1 MRSNRLRVFECAT
14 IAKIG
19 GDAGRPK
26 RVVANRGKDRP
37 LRRGG
42 GLGVRRQAW
51 AISCFGQH
59 LRCVAGWCET
69 ASPCVLSDASGIDVG
84 AQHPGDGVMARYRM
98 LLAAFLVQLNW
109 PAGAF
114 GPEILGLHARGR
126 AHAREDVG
134 EGGDERAVT

>member
-42 GLGVRRQAW
+42 GLAVRRQA
-51 AISCFGQH
+51 S
-59 LRCVAGWCET
+59 
-69 ASPCVLSDASGIDVG
+69 
-84 AQHPGDGVMARYRM
+84 
-98 LLAAFLVQLNW
+98 
-109 PAGAF
+109 GAF

-134 EGGDERAVT
+134 EGGFRRDVLLGPFAA

>member
-1 MRSNRLRVFECAT
+1 
-14 IAKIG
+14 
-19 GDAGRPK
+19 
-26 RVVANRGKDRP
+26 
-37 LRRGG
+37 
-42 GLGVRRQAW
+42 
-51 AISCFGQH
+51 
-59 LRCVAGWCET
+59 
-69 ASPCVLSDASGIDVG
+69 
-84 AQHPGDGVMARYRM
+84 M